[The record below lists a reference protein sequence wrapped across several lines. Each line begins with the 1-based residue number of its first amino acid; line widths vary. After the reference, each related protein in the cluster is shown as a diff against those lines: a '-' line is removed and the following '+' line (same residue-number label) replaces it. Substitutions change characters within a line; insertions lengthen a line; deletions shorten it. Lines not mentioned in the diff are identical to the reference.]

1 MQPCKGEERMSKL
14 HKAAQQALEAL
25 EFMADEWGFT
35 QKANRPERWQAI
47 EALRAALAQQDE
59 PKGGGNLP
67 PPLQAEPVEEP
78 VAWQW
83 LNTAHF
89 RKNLPVNAESGAWN
103 PLYTRP
109 PRREWRGLTEED
121 VAQNL
126 RSRHD
131 AAKLLEERRQE
142 ITQPPEALRHAQEL
156 DRRGLLEEAA
166 ELRHLHYENER
177 LHQINQSHEMKLS
190 VRGYEI
196 QIADL
201 KPREK
206 LAHWMRSM
214 GYATG
219 HGDTIEDLLDHL
231 GTQIAEGLK
240 AEVMMEREACAKECD
255 AVSASADKA
264 AVDGQYLVIR
274 NGAEAR
280 RCAAAIRARG
290 KP

>member
-1 MQPCKGEERMSKL
+1 MSDL
-14 HKAAQQALEAL
+14 RTAAQQALEAL
-25 EFMADEWGFT
+25 HEIAWCNDS
-35 QKANRPERWQAI
+35 RWQTDRAESVI
-47 EALRAALAQQDE
+47 PALRAALAQQTQTPCDIAE
-59 PKGGGNLP
+59 DGVCEVIDCCGKPPQRAQEEQPIRAHWMALPEAPKGGGNLP
-67 PPLQAEPVEEP
+67 PPLQAEAVQEP

-166 ELRHLHYENER
+166 ELRR
-177 LHQINQSHEMKLS
+177 LHDIEKA
-190 VRGYEI
+190 YESACGI
-196 QIADL
+196 IEEQD
-201 KPREK
+201 KK
-206 LAHWMRSM
+206 LAELE
-214 GYATG
+214 AVNQ
-219 HGDTIEDLLDHL
+219 ELLEAAKMCLSIIGFGKEHDAISAA
-231 GTQIAEGLK
+231 IAK
-240 AEVMMEREACAKECD
+240 AEEQK
-255 AVSASADKA
+255 
-264 AVDGQYLVIR
+264 
-274 NGAEAR
+274 
-280 RCAAAIRARG
+280 
-290 KP
+290 